1 MWGKKMC
8 VLELIQ
14 LTLSVASMGLGAG
27 RCFYQSDVVG
37 CDTLTGV
44 DRMSLRRTKL
54 ADRRLVN

>member
-1 MWGKKMC
+1 MC

-27 RCFYQSDVVG
+27 RCFYQTDVVG